1 MTMLVRVEQILWIL
15 IATWSG
21 SCDVISP
28 PYTRTLAPDTTQPD
42 PGLAR
47 YHKVLIEE
55 FTGAQCTNCPIGHR
69 KLAELAS
76 VYGDSIVI
84 VSIHAGEFARPNAAK
99 GYPTDFRTPTGE
111 ELNTRFRVFA
121 YPAAVI
127 DRSKIDGTSFVVGVQ
142 NWGSAIARQLRQS
155 TPLAIETHA
164 NADTL
169 RGQLTVSVRLLSLA
183 EIGSPL
189 NIGYY
194 ILEDSVV
201 APQLDNG
208 TYVSTYIHRH
218 VLRDA
223 PLGAYGEPLIAPGTP
238 VGTTITRTYTY
249 NLRDVTWNRSQLE
262 VVVFIARPE
271 PNYTVVQCQNTH
283 VEFGQK

>member
-1 MTMLVRVEQILWIL
+1 M
-15 IATWSG
+15 
-21 SCDVISP
+21 
-28 PYTRTLAPDTTQPD
+28 
-42 PGLAR
+42 AR

-55 FTGAQCTNCPIGHR
+55 FTGVQCTNCPIGHR
-69 KLAELAS
+69 KLADLAM

-84 VSIHAGEFARPNAAK
+84 VSIHAGEFARPNASK
-99 GYPTDFRTPTGE
+99 GYPTDFRTPAGE

-142 NWGSAIARQLRQS
+142 NWGSAIARQLRAS
-155 TPLAIETHA
+155 TPIAIETHA
-164 NADTL
+164 FADTL
-169 RGQLTVSVRLLSLA
+169 SGQLAIRVRLQSLA
-183 EIGSPL
+183 AIEYPL

-194 ILEDSVV
+194 IVEDSVV

-208 TYVSTYIHRH
+208 TYVPDYIHRH

-223 PLGAYGEPLIAPGTP
+223 PLGAYGKPLITSQTP
-238 VGTTITRTYTY
+238 AGTTITRTYTY
-249 NLRDVTWNRSQLE
+249 TLRDVTWNRRQLE

-271 PNYTVVQCQNTH
+271 PDYTVVQCQKSH
-283 VEFGQK
+283 VAFGQK

>member
-1 MTMLVRVEQILWIL
+1 MQRTALQVVVILL
-15 IATWSG
+15 TWWQSG
-21 SCDVISP
+21 CDVITP
-28 PYTRTLAPDTTQPD
+28 PYTRTVRQDTTRHD
-42 PGLAR
+42 TGVVK

-76 VYGDSIVI
+76 VYGDSIVV
-84 VSIHAGEFARPNAAK
+84 VSIHAGEFARPNANK
-99 GYPTDFRTPTGE
+99 GYPTDFRTAAGE

-142 NWGSAIARQLRQS
+142 NWGSAIARQLQLS
-155 TPLAIETHA
+155 TPIAIETHA
-164 NADTL
+164 ALD
-169 RGQLTVSVRLLSLA
+169 TVSNQLAITVRIQCTQD
-183 EIGSPL
+183 IGYPL

-194 ILEDSVV
+194 IVEDSVV

-208 TYVSTYIHRH
+208 VYIPDYIHRH

-223 PLGAYGEPLIAPGTP
+223 PLGAYGEALISSQAPAGTQL
-238 VGTTITRTYTY
+238 TRTFTY
-249 NLRDVTWNRSQLE
+249 NLGDQRWNRQHLE
-262 VVVFIARPE
+262 VVVFVTRPE
-271 PNYTVVQCQNTH
+271 PEYSVVQCNKSH
-283 VEFGQK
+283 ISYGQR

>member
-1 MTMLVRVEQILWIL
+1 MRIRAIHIFSIL
-15 IATWSG
+15 ISFWSV
-21 SCDVISP
+21 SCDVITP
-28 PYTRTLAPDTTQPD
+28 PYTRSVAPDTTQPD
-42 PGLAR
+42 TGMVR

-69 KLAELAS
+69 KLAELAA

-84 VSIHAGEFARPNAAK
+84 VSIHAGEFARPNASK
-99 GYPTDFRTPTGE
+99 GYPTDFRTPAGE

-127 DRSKIDGTSFVVGVQ
+127 DRSKIDGTSYVVGVQ
-142 NWGSAIARQLRQS
+142 NWGSAIARQLRGS
-155 TPLAIETHA
+155 TPLAIETQA
-164 NADTL
+164 LADTL
-169 RGQLTVSVRLLSLA
+169 SGQLTIRVRLQSLVP
-183 EIGSPL
+183 IDYPL

-208 TYVSTYIHRH
+208 TYVPDYIHRH

-223 PLGAYGEPLIAPGTP
+223 PLGAYGEALISAQTP
-238 VGTTITRTYTY
+238 AGTTITRTYTY
-249 NLRDVTWNRSQLE
+249 NLGQVAWNLRHLE
-262 VVVFIARPE
+262 VVVFITRPE
-271 PNYTVVQCQNTH
+271 PDYTVVQCQKSH
-283 VEFGQK
+283 VAFGQN